1 MNIIA
6 RTYEGKTVTRP
17 DTTWKRGDDAS
28 FLPEFVD
35 RVSWTP
41 VVFARIC
48 KAGRS
53 VSEKFADRYFD
64 GIGFGVLL
72 YAENL
77 IDGSTEGFCEA
88 SCLDHSSFLCWPVYD
103 KITLGVED
111 NLFELFKDGEPLFSC
126 KSPDAS
132 LIRNTIARVTGFC
145 YIRSGDFVVQELAT
159 RQPLIAGR
167 DTSCHVSGTFC
178 GNYAID
184 FKVVL

>member
-6 RTYEGKTVTRP
+6 KTYGGRTVIRP
-17 DTTWKRGDDAS
+17 DTTWKRGDDAA
-28 FLPEFVD
+28 FMPEFVD
-35 RVSWTP
+35 CVSWTP

-53 VSEKFADRYFD
+53 VAEKFADRYFD

-77 IDGSTEGFCEA
+77 IDGSPEGFCEA
-88 SCLDHSSFLCWPVYD
+88 SCLDHSSFLCWPVFD
-103 KITLGVED
+103 KITLGAED
-111 NLFELFKDGEPLFSC
+111 NLFELFKDEEPLFSC

-132 LIRNTIARVTGFC
+132 LIRNTIARVTEFC
-145 YIRSGDFVVQELAT
+145 YIRSGDFVVQELAV

-167 DTSCHVSGTFC
+167 NSSCQVSGSFC
-178 GNYAID
+178 SNPIIN
-184 FKVVL
+184 FKVIL

>member
-1 MNIIA
+1 MNIIV
-6 RTYEGKTVTRP
+6 RTYGSKTVTRP

-35 RVSWTP
+35 RVSWAP
-41 VVFARIC
+41 VIFARVC

-53 VSEKFADRYFD
+53 VAEKFAGRYYD

-77 IDGSTEGFCEA
+77 IDGSPEGFCEA

-103 KITLGVED
+103 KITLGVEG
-111 NLFELFKDGEPLFSC
+111 NMFELFNDGEPLFSC

-132 LIRNTIARVTGFC
+132 LVENAIARATEFC
-145 YIRSGDFVVQELAT
+145 YIRSGDFVLQELAA
-159 RQPLIAGR
+159 RQTLLEGR
-167 DTSCHVSGTFC
+167 DSSCHVKGAFC
-178 GNYAID
+178 GNPAID
-184 FKVVL
+184 FKVIL